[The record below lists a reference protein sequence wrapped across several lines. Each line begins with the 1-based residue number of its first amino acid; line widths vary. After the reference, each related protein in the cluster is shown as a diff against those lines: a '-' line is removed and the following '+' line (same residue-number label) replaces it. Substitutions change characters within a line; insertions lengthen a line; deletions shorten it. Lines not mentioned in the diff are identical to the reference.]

1 MAVRTHWTIDHTCG
15 HQAEHD
21 LSDRAADRRAGF
33 ARWLEARDCSDCW
46 KAARESS
53 PADKEQW
60 LAARRAEEQEA
71 ATGWEQRYEMPPLEG
86 PEKAV
91 EWAVRCRHQ
100 LVTAAYTALAVEGDL
115 DDADWSEIEEK
126 VRTVTRAGWWIDQ
139 RDADGADLPELLE
152 AATDADRPTENPYV

>member
-15 HQAEHD
+15 HQVDHD

-33 ARWLEARDCSDCW
+33 ARWLEVRDCSDCW
-46 KAARESS
+46 KAARASS
-53 PADKEQW
+53 PDEKQQW

-71 ATGWEQRYEMPPLEG
+71 AAEWEQRYAMPPLEG

-91 EWAVRCRHQ
+91 GWAVRCRHQ
-100 LVTAAYTALAVEGDL
+100 LVTAAYTALAVEGEL